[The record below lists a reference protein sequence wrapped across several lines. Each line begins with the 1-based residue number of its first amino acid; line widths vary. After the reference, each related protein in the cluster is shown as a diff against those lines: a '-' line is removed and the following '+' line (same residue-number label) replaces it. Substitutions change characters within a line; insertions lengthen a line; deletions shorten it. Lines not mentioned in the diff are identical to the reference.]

1 MARGI
6 KMHERSAYWIQSIDA
21 HRCASPSE
29 WLCGFDELANWT
41 LFEWIRLLGMWV
53 AQLTNLTNLMIRQ
66 TYLFIHWNW
75 LFFDHSNY
83 RISCQSINA
92 FEFESKWEKRTNQH
106 DCMCCAWYRILIT
119 FSMFV
124 VFCGTVLWIQWN
136 LLVWCKW
143 MHTLNGWATFVSQL
157 AILSNPYYRHKTDF
171 RLKYKPTKNAHKP
184 HVSET

>member
-92 FEFESKWEKRTNQH
+92 FEFESKWGKKNKSTWLHMLCLIPNSH
-106 DCMCCAWYRILIT
+106 HILNVCGILWYSIVNT
-119 FSMFV
+119 ME
-124 VFCGTVLWIQWN
+124 
-136 LLVWCKW
+136 
-143 MHTLNGWATFVSQL
+143 FVSLMQMN
-157 AILSNPYYRHKTDF
+157 AYIEWVSNICITISNPF
-171 RLKYKPTKNAHKP
+171 ESLL
-184 HVSET
+184 